1 MRDRIL
7 VVEDNKALAK
17 LIAKKMQK
25 NIDMDIVVAN
35 NLAQTM
41 EIIDDSDD
49 FFLAI
54 LDLNLPDAPN
64 GEIVDYILS
73 KNILVIILTASVI
86 QKDEF
91 TNKNIVDYV
100 VKENIS
106 NINYLSDTINRLS
119 NNRNYKA
126 MIVSSST
133 QIRNEIK
140 SILSSWLF
148 KVFSAAH
155 GEEAISYLNDNPDIN
170 LIITEYKMPVLDGF
184 ELVMNIRSLYDKNAK
199 SIILIASNSNDA
211 ITAKF
216 LKNGADDFIIKPFS
230 KEELICRVNNCIG
243 AMENRITMS
252 KFSNIDYLSG
262 AYNIQY
268 FYIMIDE
275 IYKVNKISSFPLA
288 IFNIDDFKFINSI
301 HGHLIGDDIIKKVAR
316 ILLNDIL
323 DDGIVT
329 RLGGDEFCVVL
340 TKNLGFDK
348 AVEKIVNLRAKIAN
362 YNVEF
367 NSVQIKFTTSV
378 GMTNGNLTQDIQEII
393 KIAKKALDIAK
404 KSGKN
409 RVEIL

>member
-1 MRDRIL
+1 MRERIL

-243 AMENRITMS
+243 SMENRITMS

-275 IYKVNKISSFPLA
+275 IYKINKISSFPLA
-288 IFNIDDFKFINSI
+288 IFNIDDFKSINSI
-301 HGHLIGDDIIKKVAR
+301 YGHLIGDDIIQRVAK

-323 DDGIVT
+323 DDGIVA

-367 NSVQIKFTTSV
+367 NSVQIRFTTSV